1 MDSRM
6 GGRRYSVS
14 TDLSAKRDRTPTID
28 LTWRGKVVTD
38 RADSAEPEEAWRA
51 EVTEGF
57 TGALEVR
64 MAVIS
69 SVVMLA
75 TTTNDGPSL
84 NSNGVV
90 EWGVKNIIPLV
101 LLVIGIGI
109 IASARKGRISDNAN
123 TLTNVVLGMGVIAGA
138 AVLYGFAGQ
147 LTSLVF
153 GDG

>member
-1 MDSRM
+1 
-6 GGRRYSVS
+6 
-14 TDLSAKRDRTPTID
+14 
-28 LTWRGKVVTD
+28 
-38 RADSAEPEEAWRA
+38 
-51 EVTEGF
+51 
-57 TGALEVR
+57 
-64 MAVIS
+64 MAVHLM
-69 SVVMLA
+69 V
-75 TTTNDGPSL
+75 TTALKAGPQL

-147 LTSLVF
+147 LTDLVF
-153 GDG
+153 GG